1 MSITARQIIKKAMQ
15 KGGILIKSEDPADD
29 EANDALDT
37 LNILL
42 DSISNDALNVYAR
55 TWETFTL
62 TTGAPSY
69 TIGIGGDFNTVRPMQ
84 IVDCYLKSG
93 LIDYDMTIIPDEAY
107 DSITYKTL
115 TGIPEFLN
123 WDNAYPLAKIR
134 LYPVPSTGYQLF
146 LLSEKVVTNF
156 PTLDTVM
163 VLPNGWA
170 RFLIYSLAIELA
182 PDYNQPVDPVVVELA
197 KESMGKIKTAVARV
211 RTMDAYPRDIGIRN
225 IYSGWRY

>member
-1 MSITARQIIKKAMQ
+1 MVTARNIIKKAMQ

-37 LNILL
+37 LNMIM
-42 DSISNDALNVYAR
+42 DSISNDALNIYAR
-55 TWETFTL
+55 TWENFTL
-62 TTGAPSY
+62 GTGTLNY
-69 TIGIGGDFNTVRPMQ
+69 TIGPGGDFNTIRPMQ
-84 IVDCYLKSG
+84 IVDCYLQSG
-93 LIDYDMTIIPDEAY
+93 LITYDMTVIPDEAY

-123 WDNAYPLAKIR
+123 FDNAYPLANIK

-146 LLSEKVVTNF
+146 LLSEKAVQNF

-182 PDYNQPVDPVVVELA
+182 PDYNQPVDPVVVGLA
-197 KESMGKIKTAVARV
+197 KEAMGKIKIGVARV

>member
-1 MSITARQIIKKAMQ
+1 MQ
-15 KGGILIKSEDPADD
+15 KGGILIKNEDPADD

-37 LNILL
+37 LNALL
-42 DSISNDALNVYAR
+42 ESISNDALNIFAR

-62 TTGAPSY
+62 VAGQASY
-69 TIGIGGDFNTVRPMQ
+69 TIGTGGNFNTERPMQ
-84 IVDCYLKSG
+84 IVDCYLKSD
-93 LIDYDMTIIPDEAY
+93 LIDYDMEVIPDEAY

-123 WDNAYPLAKIR
+123 YSNAYPTSIIR

-146 LLSEKVVTNF
+146 LLSEKMVQSF
-156 PTLDTVM
+156 PNLDTIM

-170 RFLIYSLAIELA
+170 RFLIYALAVELG
-182 PDYNQPVDPVVVELA
+182 PDYNQPANPLLIGLA
-197 KESMGKIKTAVARV
+197 KEAMGKIKTGVARV

-225 IYSGWRY
+225 VYSGWRY

>member
-1 MSITARQIIKKAMQ
+1 MTTARSIIKKAMQ
-15 KGGILIKSEDPADD
+15 KGGILIKNEDPADD

-37 LNILL
+37 LNALL
-42 DSISNDALNVYAR
+42 DSISNDALNIYAR

-62 TTGAPSY
+62 VGGTVSY
-69 TIGIGGDFNTVRPMQ
+69 TIGVGGVFNTVRPMQ

-93 LIDYDMTIIPDEAY
+93 LIDYTMEVIPDEAY

-115 TGIPEFLN
+115 SGIPEFLN
-123 WDNAYPLAKIR
+123 YSNDYPLGIIR
-134 LYPVPSTGYQLF
+134 LYPVPSTSYQLF
-146 LLSEKVVTNF
+146 LLSEKAVQTF

-163 VLPNGWA
+163 SLPNGWA
-170 RFLIYSLAIELA
+170 RYLIYALAIELA
-182 PDYNQPVDPVVVELA
+182 PDYNQPVDPVVVALA
-197 KESMGKIKTAVARV
+197 KDAMGKIKIGVARV